1 MAVSYGPAAPDESE
15 PSELRVLVARL
26 LARRWLLLCMILI
39 STALFV
45 AAALLT
51 RPVYRASIVLIA
63 TSSERSG
70 IAGALNS
77 TLGQLGGLAAL
88 AGLSPGSSDA
98 ATEEALAVLK
108 SRQFTDRFIAD
119 LNLMPVLF
127 EQRWDAQA
135 RAWKPHE
142 KGPPTKAQAFRTF
155 SGLRSIVE
163 DKKTGLITINVDW
176 RNRQEAAIWANEL
189 ATRLN
194 AEMRARAIVQVD
206 NSMQYLEK
214 ELAATS
220 TVATREAINRIIEA
234 QMKQRMFA
242 NVTQEYAFRVV
253 DRAVAPDADTP
264 LRPKKLLMFVL
275 GPLVGFTLGAIGILV
290 MELFTPRRRVSP

>member
-1 MAVSYGPAAPDESE
+1 MAISIEPGTVDETES
-15 PSELRVLVARL
+15 SDLRFLFGKLVAW
-26 LARRWLLLCMILI
+26 RWFLI
-39 STALFV
+39 GSIVVSTALFIAV
-45 AAALLT
+45 ALLS
-51 RPVYRASIVLIA
+51 RPVYRASIVLIP
-63 TSSERSG
+63 TSQERNG

-88 AGLSPGSSDA
+88 AGFSPGSSDA
-98 ATEEALAVLK
+98 ATEEALAVLR
-108 SRQFTDRFIAD
+108 SRQFTDRFIND

-127 EQRWDAQA
+127 ADRWDREAKT
-135 RAWKPHE
+135 WKAG
-142 KGPPTKAQAFRTF
+142 KIAPTPAKAFRFFNGIRT
-155 SGLRSIVE
+155 IAE
-163 DKKTGLITINVDW
+163 DKKTGLFIINIDW
-176 RNRQEAAIWANEL
+176 KNREEAATWANEL

-206 NSMQYLEK
+206 NSMQYLER

-220 TVATREAINRIIEA
+220 TVATRDAINRIIEA

-264 LRPKKLLMFVL
+264 LRPKKLLLFLL
-275 GPLVGFTLGAIGILV
+275 GPLVGFALGVIGILGL
-290 MELFTPRRRVSP
+290 ELFVTRRRVPS